1 MKRLSTVLL
10 SLCLLGAAT
19 AARAQQPHLYA
30 VIDYMHIPD
39 DKSDQDYIALEKLWQ
54 RLHQKAVD
62 AGICRGWHMDRV
74 ENGGRNDFVT
84 IRVYDSLN
92 KIVDPW
98 PDSLTKGLFTSQE
111 EAQMNQTAEVRQ
123 LTRSELWE
131 VEASAVKSLEGQS
144 QHYSSINFMKPKP
157 GKAGDYY
164 KMEKEI
170 WSKLHKARVDA
181 GLMDGWYFLSR
192 MFPSGHDAEYDF
204 ITVDIYADKAA
215 SEKSF
220 DSELAQKAL
229 SKEDFAKVNTTL
241 DLRTVVRREIW
252 HSLLQAVP
260 SKK

>member
-1 MKRLSTVLL
+1 
-10 SLCLLGAAT
+10 
-19 AARAQQPHLYA
+19 
-30 VIDYMHIPD
+30 
-39 DKSDQDYIALEKLWQ
+39 
-54 RLHQKAVD
+54 
-62 AGICRGWHMDRV
+62 MDRV

-164 KMEKEI
+164 KMEK
-170 WSKLHKARVDA
+170 
-181 GLMDGWYFLSR
+181 
-192 MFPSGHDAEYDF
+192 
-204 ITVDIYADKAA
+204 
-215 SEKSF
+215 
-220 DSELAQKAL
+220 
-229 SKEDFAKVNTTL
+229 
-241 DLRTVVRREIW
+241 
-252 HSLLQAVP
+252 
-260 SKK
+260 

>member
-1 MKRLSTVLL
+1 
-10 SLCLLGAAT
+10 
-19 AARAQQPHLYA
+19 
-30 VIDYMHIPD
+30 
-39 DKSDQDYIALEKLWQ
+39 
-54 RLHQKAVD
+54 
-62 AGICRGWHMDRV
+62 
-74 ENGGRNDFVT
+74 
-84 IRVYDSLN
+84 
-92 KIVDPW
+92 
-98 PDSLTKGLFTSQE
+98 
-111 EAQMNQTAEVRQ
+111 
-123 LTRSELWE
+123 
-131 VEASAVKSLEGQS
+131 
-144 QHYSSINFMKPKP
+144 
-157 GKAGDYY
+157 
-164 KMEKEI
+164 
-170 WSKLHKARVDA
+170 VDA